1 MVVQQAGAVH
11 FVYSKF
17 FQLLLPWTS
26 DLFLLLLIF
35 INQLPNFYLT
45 NYFVLFIIMYF
56 IYLFKLKYLVY
67 FNYVWVGTH
76 IKVWSPEGSFK
87 KAQKSL

>member
-1 MVVQQAGAVH
+1 MVVQQAGAVR

-56 IYLFKLKYLVY
+56 IYLF
-67 FNYVWVGTH
+67 N
-76 IKVWSPEGSFK
+76 
-87 KAQKSL
+87 